1 MKKIQ
6 NFLSQFNE
14 ISDKLLDIFLGPVKI
29 PKFKTGDKVIFP
41 TGALSYISGTS
52 ECVGLVTKVE
62 ANRRYVFVWCESKQ
76 MTTGYNDK
84 LLPVGNCEE
93 VIRFA

>member
-1 MKKIQ
+1 MK
-6 NFLSQFNE
+6 NFLSQFNVVFNK
-14 ISDKLLDIFLGPVKI
+14 ILDLILGPVKT

-52 ECVGLVTKVE
+52 ECVGVVTKVE
-62 ANRRYVFVWCESKQ
+62 ANRNYVFVWCESEQ

-84 LLPVGNCEE
+84 LLPVGNREE
-93 VIRFA
+93 VIRFVK